1 VDFPEVAKQKTNLIQ
16 QNKELSQALGTI
28 TSKNEQWLGGGID
41 SEKYSLLGCN
51 LKNRS
56 TLESSLL
63 KCGLD
68 TALPTLLLSE
78 VVLTYMDPP
87 QSSSAIIGW
96 AAQFFTSA
104 IFVMFEQ
111 VSPNDP
117 FGIKMM
123 NHFKHS
129 VGAPLHATEV
139 FPTRQSQIQ
148 RFMKQGWPLVHCPT
162 LNFFYYDTL
171 PEKEKVRL
179 QDLEPFD
186 EFEVMI
192 KMLRCIILTFSSVNC
207 WLFADLLAAG
217 ST

>member
-1 VDFPEVAKQKTNLIQ
+1 
-16 QNKELSQALGTI
+16 
-28 TSKNEQWLGGGID
+28 
-41 SEKYSLLGCN
+41 
-51 LKNRS
+51 
-56 TLESSLL
+56 
-63 KCGLD
+63 
-68 TALPTLLLSE
+68 
-78 VVLTYMDPP
+78 
-87 QSSSAIIGW
+87 
-96 AAQFFTSA
+96 
-104 IFVMFEQ
+104 
-111 VSPNDP
+111 
-117 FGIKMM
+117 M